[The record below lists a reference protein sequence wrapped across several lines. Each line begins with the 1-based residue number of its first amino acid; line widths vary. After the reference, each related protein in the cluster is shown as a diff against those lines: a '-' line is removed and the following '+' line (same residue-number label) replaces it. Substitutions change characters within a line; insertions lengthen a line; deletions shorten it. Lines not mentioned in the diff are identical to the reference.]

1 MAEAGQD
8 PINLDIS
15 SLASSPINLLALQR
29 ELDMYDSPDRDC
41 ILDGFTNGFSLHY
54 TGPRVS
60 VDCKN
65 LKSAFEF
72 PALIQ
77 DKINSEILAGRVAG
91 PFYTPPIPAL
101 RVSPIGLVPKKSPGK
116 YRLIHHL
123 SYPYGFSVNDF
134 IDPKLASVQYT
145 SFDEA
150 VFMLQDLGRNC
161 KLFKMD
167 LLHAFRLLPVKK
179 SMFPLL
185 GFKMNEKFYIDK
197 CLPFGCAISCRT
209 FEQFSTFLEF
219 AVKRRMKSGS
229 LLHYLD
235 DFLGG
240 DKTHSAC
247 KALMQVFRHCMADLG
262 VPLAEDKSEGPV
274 EVLCFLGLELDSIEM
289 VVRIPKA
296 KILEIIEKIE
306 WVLSKDKITLK
317 QMQSLIGS
325 LNFCCRA
332 IVPGRP
338 FCRRLINATCGLTK
352 PIHHIP
358 VNKPMKLD
366 LRLWLHFFRDH
377 NGVSAFHDRFWISNA
392 DVQLFTDSAA
402 GPGLGFGIYF
412 HGKWAYGVWPD
423 TWRTIGATS
432 DITVLELFPI
442 FVALHLWGSSFR
454 NKKIKFVTDNMAVT
468 HILNTMSSKSEHIM
482 CIVRHVTM
490 MCLRFNIVLRSTH
503 IEGARNSICDALS
516 RQNLAKFRELAPEA
530 DVHPTPVPDS
540 LWNVFNLEPDSYST
554 TALQ

>member
-65 LKSAFEF
+65 LKSAFEL

-247 KALMQVFRHCMADLG
+247 KALMQVFRHCMSDLG

-289 VVRIPKA
+289 VV
-296 KILEIIEKIE
+296 
-306 WVLSKDKITLK
+306 
-317 QMQSLIGS
+317 
-325 LNFCCRA
+325 
-332 IVPGRP
+332 
-338 FCRRLINATCGLTK
+338 
-352 PIHHIP
+352 
-358 VNKPMKLD
+358 
-366 LRLWLHFFRDH
+366 
-377 NGVSAFHDRFWISNA
+377 
-392 DVQLFTDSAA
+392 
-402 GPGLGFGIYF
+402 
-412 HGKWAYGVWPD
+412 
-423 TWRTIGATS
+423 
-432 DITVLELFPI
+432 
-442 FVALHLWGSSFR
+442 
-454 NKKIKFVTDNMAVT
+454 
-468 HILNTMSSKSEHIM
+468 
-482 CIVRHVTM
+482 
-490 MCLRFNIVLRSTH
+490 
-503 IEGARNSICDALS
+503 
-516 RQNLAKFRELAPEA
+516 
-530 DVHPTPVPDS
+530 
-540 LWNVFNLEPDSYST
+540 
-554 TALQ
+554 